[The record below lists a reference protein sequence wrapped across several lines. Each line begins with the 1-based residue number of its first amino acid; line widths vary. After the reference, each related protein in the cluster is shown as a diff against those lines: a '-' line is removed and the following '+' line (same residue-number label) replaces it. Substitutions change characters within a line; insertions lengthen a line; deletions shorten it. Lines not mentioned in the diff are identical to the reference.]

1 MSAPAIE
8 SATGLHPVGSQSPG
22 PFQEQSAK
30 NKEPK
35 APRRPN
41 LKPETF
47 NLKQRGSLS
56 PCPSPL
62 NKPPSTPVHN
72 RHPRKRSP
80 SQTPLPRLRRFT
92 LCKRVWRS
100 LQHELAD

>member
-47 NLKQRGSLS
+47 NLKQQSS
-56 PCPSPL
+56 PSPS
-62 NKPPSTPVHN
+62 PPVSVQGE
-72 RHPRKRSP
+72 RHIPDLHRPGFGGSRGLFS
-80 SQTPLPRLRRFT
+80 LPPDAYRRQ
-92 LCKRVWRS
+92 LLHHLS
-100 LQHELAD
+100 EA